1 MLLLAGGIILYLAF
15 SSLEKEPFSESWVTF
30 LVGGIFSLFG
40 LLLAFATIKQ
50 SFANLLPETIVEID
64 HLPVH
69 AGDTVRIT
77 IHQPG
82 PIRIKSISA
91 NLVCEIVTRKAI
103 RNQKSGKEKWAYVSS
118 FPCQQNIFRTGPA
131 DVSSGG
137 AFDYAAEFTVPANSA
152 PTSGQDERRVIW
164 RIELWGK
171 VEGGAD
177 FMNPYTIEVSGTG
190 K

>member
-1 MLLLAGGIILYLAF
+1 M
-15 SSLEKEPFSESWVTF
+15 
-30 LVGGIFSLFG
+30 GGIFSLFG